1 MKAYNGAFNGT
12 QAPWTRVPY
21 NIYIYIYIFKFDC
34 PILDFLQIEFY
45 IETLF
50 WENQVTKEGHFPN

>member
-1 MKAYNGAFNGT
+1 MALLMELKLHELEFLT
-12 QAPWTRVPY
+12 
-21 NIYIYIYIFKFDC
+21 IYIYIYIYMYIFKFDC